1 MKKTEWWIQ
10 MDNFPDNTLLSFMIS
25 PLAVPYIFFIYLLTY
40 VFNFPFLILLHS
52 LVYKRSVH
60 NENEGRLGRGG
71 GERRKCTTLKV
82 LMLCP
87 LVLLVKIDQKKEQWN
102 WKSWGDGK
110 WNVGESS
117 REIYLSM
124 RSKFRIMFR
133 RLDYEE
139 IFRNLWSS
147 VWAKI

>member
-1 MKKTEWWIQ
+1 

-71 GERRKCTTLKV
+71 GGAQKMYYTEGSHAVSARPFGKNRPEERAMEL
-82 LMLCP
+82 
-87 LVLLVKIDQKKEQWN
+87 
-102 WKSWGDGK
+102 
-110 WNVGESS
+110 
-117 REIYLSM
+117 EIL
-124 RSKFRIMFR
+124 R
-133 RLDYEE
+133 
-139 IFRNLWSS
+139 
-147 VWAKI
+147 